1 MADYYDWFKAV
12 HIIFVIS
19 WMAGIFYLPRLFVYH
34 TKVKIGSEQDK
45 MFQTMER
52 KLLRIIMNPAMIGAY
67 VFGLINAYIY
77 GVEALGVWFHIK
89 MTGVIIIT
97 IIHGFL
103 ARWRKDF
110 EAGQNKHS
118 EKFYRVINEVPA
130 IAMVL
135 IVIMVVI
142 KPFE

>member
-1 MADYYDWFKAV
+1 MADYYDWFKAF

-34 TKVKIGSEQDK
+34 TKVKIGSEQDGL
-45 MFQTMER
+45 FQTMER
-52 KLLRIIMNPAMIGAY
+52 RLLRGIMNPAMIGTY

-77 GVEALGVWFHIK
+77 GVEALGFWFHIK
-89 MTGVIIIT
+89 MTAVIALT
-97 IIHGFL
+97 IIHGLL

-110 EAGQNKHS
+110 EKGQNKHS
-118 EKFYRVINEVPA
+118 EKFYRIFNEVPV
-130 IAMVL
+130 IAMIVA
-135 IVIMVVI
+135 VIMVVT